1 MPEGAGA
8 EGTEA
13 KRLMS
18 PRAALSVT
26 NSVVGALLGTTALIF
41 IAKNM
46 GASVLGILGFG
57 IATIGILSFLSDFGV
72 GSVHV
77 RQMNSGQDRGRCI
90 GAYAVIRLVL
100 LGVFSAVT
108 LVIIEMWKD
117 GSAGGMMPTGEML
130 IPTLT
135 DTMYVFLVYYVL
147 LGISQIATHTFDA
160 LEEDAKVHIPAIL
173 ELVVRVS
180 FVVYITASPLA
191 GSSNGP
197 ALLASAYAAGMISS
211 MLLTAF
217 LMRSY
222 RILMPDRRT
231 MMSYIRAL
239 APVFLVSVIIIID
252 LYLDKTI
259 VGYFWGEYELGLYFG
274 VQRMAI
280 FVSVFSLSIATLIL
294 PSVTTYFNRSDA
306 TASWDVAN
314 QAERYVS
321 LVVIPTAAFYLF
333 YGSDILRVFLTEEFV
348 AAVRTMDLLVM
359 ASAVVALVLPLRS
372 VIVGIGRPVTLFAI
386 GLAGILLQLA
396 LLLVLVPSEFMG
408 FEMMGLGG
416 QGAAAALLVCS
427 VYYFFTVRYMAWR
440 TSQILPYSHSFKH
453 LLSAITM
460 IGAMYVVDWVF
471 IPAVDWIALILLA
484 LVGVVSY
491 ALSAYFMGELEFS
504 DYKYFKTML
513 NPQDTYQY
521 VVKELVGKRG
531 P

>member
-1 MPEGAGA
+1 MPDEAGGGGK
-8 EGTEA
+8 ETR
-13 KRLMS
+13 RLMS

-26 NSVVGALLGTTALIF
+26 NNVVGALLGTTALIF

-46 GASVLGILGFG
+46 GADVLGVLGFG

-72 GSVHV
+72 GSVHI
-77 RQMNSGQDRGRCI
+77 RQMNARTDTGKCI
-90 GAYAVIRLVL
+90 GAYAVIRLAL
-100 LGVFSAVT
+100 LAVFAIVT
-108 LVIIEMWKD
+108 LVMIELWKD
-117 GSAGGMMPTGEML
+117 GSAGGTMPTSEAI

-160 LEEDAKVHIPAIL
+160 LQADAKVHIPAIL

-180 FVVYITASPLA
+180 FVVYIASSPMS
-191 GSSNGP
+191 GGSNGP

-211 MLLTAF
+211 MLLTAV

-222 RILMPDRRT
+222 RVTMPDWAT
-231 MMSYIRAL
+231 IAGYLRAL

-259 VGYFWGEYELGLYFG
+259 VGYFWGEHELGLYFG

-280 FVSVFSLSIATLIL
+280 FVGVFSLSVATLIL
-294 PSVTTYFNRSDA
+294 PSVTTYFIRRDV

-333 YGSDILRVFLTEEFV
+333 YGADILRVFLTEEFV
-348 AAVRTMDLLVM
+348 AAARTMDLLVM

-372 VIVGIGRPVTLFAI
+372 VIAGIGKPGTLFMI
-386 GLAGILLQLA
+386 GLVGVLLQLG
-396 LLLVLVPSEFMG
+396 LLLVLVPPELLG
-408 FEMMGLGG
+408 VEMLGLGR
-416 QGAAAALLVCS
+416 QGAAGALLICS
-427 VYYFFTVRYMAWR
+427 IYYFFAIRYMAWKISR
-440 TSQILPYSHSFKH
+440 ILPYSHSFRH
-453 LLSAITM
+453 ILSAVIM
-460 IGAMYVVDWVF
+460 VGVMYVVDWTLV
-471 IPAVDWIALILLA
+471 PTVDWIALIVLA
-484 LVGVVSY
+484 IVGVFAY
-491 ALSAYFMGELEFS
+491 ALSSYFMGELEFA

-513 NPQDTYQY
+513 NPQNTFEY
-521 VVKELVGKRG
+521 VVKELIGKRG